1 MRELQD
7 KYSLYPNTCVFLLC
21 YSIDSQEPL
30 KSLQSYWFSELKT
43 YKPKHYIVL
52 DEIEIESEIITTEQE
67 CEIYEESCAYN
78 VIELL
83 ALNETNVDGIFV
95 HVIETHNTHINMVQK
110 Q

>member
-7 KYSLYPNTCVFLLC
+7 KHSLYPDTCVFLLC
-21 YSIDSQEPL
+21 YSIDSQESL

-52 DEIEIESEIITTEQE
+52 NEIEIEQE
-67 CEIYEESCAYN
+67 YEIYEEICSYN
-78 VIELL
+78 VIELS
-83 ALNETNVDGIFV
+83 ALNETNVNDIFV
-95 HVIETHNTHINMVQK
+95 HIIETHNTHINMVQK